1 MKKEQIIKRLQ
12 WSIEERDW
20 EAVKLLKGDLEAYY
34 DEWIVEQYNRN
45 GSVKEQIID
54 VKDISTT

>member
-20 EAVKLLKGDLEAYY
+20 EAVKLLKEDLLFEV
-34 DEWIVEQYNRN
+34 WKSKR
-45 GSVKEQIID
+45 
-54 VKDISTT
+54 KDISTT